1 MRVSVFLFLCWTVV
15 LSPCPSLALNGAT
28 PRLETFNGWK
38 TFEIISEGDSPTGWV
53 LPNDFDGAGAWLL
66 DDSRL
71 RIYVNHE
78 KTMRST
84 ITEVN
89 MDLAKFTTL
98 IQNTISSSTPNN
110 IDFVQSAHQAYDYWS
125 DNLGEPFHA
134 TSGGWDT
141 NFDKF
146 CSGQS
151 YEPNTFG
158 PNRGFVDPCYITGEE
173 EDHGRLFV
181 LDLSAR
187 ILYQLSGAV
196 GSELNAGN
204 GGMPFDSW
212 ENAALI
218 DTGETSHIS
227 LVLSPDGGSEDLQ
240 LYIGHKGLDKNC
252 SPASMPN
259 FLERNGLAC
268 GSYYYLIG
276 RLPSNA
282 NEQIQGGFSISNR
295 NALNSGKLED
305 VDTSPSEPTRVVLAD
320 ETSGVFVL
328 DFTLHF
334 SDGRFSSSTS
344 SFVITNIVDQGDGGD
359 GVLSDADNVDW
370 TYATTLG
377 GISYP
382 EGLIYVNED
391 EHDGEVWQINPDGS
405 NPVLVARATG
415 GASSSGIFDL
425 SALVGYKPASIFICN
440 TQGVFPS
447 SLSILI
453 HPDAELLISLPTAL
467 PIPTPQ
473 PVARP
478 MEAAYYTSE
487 GANVYEAEDSLLE
500 GITIVIGP
508 DSTYVEFE
516 GLNSYA
522 EWTVEIPMRRN
533 LKISVRYAATNS
545 LPGEFI
551 VDGESR
557 GYFAFSQ
564 TGGWPSWETE
574 TIALYRVDEGVHTL
588 KIFFEGFT
596 VGLMIDWLSIQPLVS
611 SRTSVTKKGD
621 MKLSSTRGGAAN
633 AYLLKGGRE

>member
-1 MRVSVFLFLCWTVV
+1 MRVSVFLFLCWAVV

-28 PRLETFNGWK
+28 PPRLEIFNGWK

-78 KTMRST
+78 KTGDST

-89 MDLAKFTTL
+89 IDLAQFTTS
-98 IQNTISSSTPNN
+98 IQNTISFGTPNN
-110 IDFVQSAHQAYDYWS
+110 IDFVQSANQAYDYWS
-125 DNLGEPFHA
+125 DDLGETFQA

-151 YEPNTFG
+151 YEPDNFG

-173 EDHGRLFV
+173 EDRGRLFV
-181 LDLSAR
+181 LDLNAR

-196 GSELNAGN
+196 GSAPNAGN
-204 GGMPFDSW
+204 GGMPSDSW

-227 LVLSPDGGSEDLQ
+227 LVLPPDGGSEDMQ
-240 LYIGHKGLDKNC
+240 LYIGHKGHDKNC
-252 SPASMPN
+252 IQASPPN

-276 RLPSNA
+276 DLPSNA
-282 NEQIQGGFSISNR
+282 NEHIQGGFSISNT
-295 NALNSGKLED
+295 NALSSGKLED
-305 VDTSPSEPTRVVLAD
+305 VDTSPSEPTRVVLGD

-328 DFTLHF
+328 DFTLDF
-334 SDGRFSSSTS
+334 SGGRFNPSTS
-344 SFVITNIVDQGDGGD
+344 SFVITNIFDQSDGGD

-382 EGLIYVNED
+382 TGLIYVNED
-391 EHDGEVWQINPDGS
+391 EHNGEVWQINPDGS
-405 NPVLVARATG
+405 NPVRVARATD

-447 SLSILI
+447 SLSVLI

-467 PIPTPQ
+467 PMPTPR
-473 PVARP
+473 PVMRP

-487 GANVYEAEDSLLE
+487 GAKVYEAEDSLLE
-500 GITIVIGP
+500 GVTIVIGP
-508 DSTYVEFE
+508 DSTFVDFE

-522 EWTVEIPMRRN
+522 EWTVEILMRRN
-533 LKISVRYAATNS
+533 FQISVRYAATNS
-545 LPGEFI
+545 HPGEFI
-551 VDGESR
+551 VDGENR
-557 GYFAFSQ
+557 GSFAFSQ
-564 TGGWPSWETE
+564 TGGWPSWEIE
-574 TIALYRVDEGVHTL
+574 TIALHRLDAGVHTL
-588 KIFFEGFT
+588 KIFFEGFSL
-596 VGLMIDWLSIQPLVS
+596 GLKIDWLSIQPLVP
-611 SRTSVTKKGD
+611 SRTALTKGE
-621 MKLSSTRGGAAN
+621 MKMSDTRGGAAS
-633 AYLLKGGRE
+633 AYYRKGG